1 MRNQECY
8 KGPKFGFENDEDT
21 FTLIIKKPE
30 TADTGRYTCT
40 VRTSRTACWQI
51 RCRGEPPPVFTWVH
65 PVHGELSSN
74 DNFTVMTEEYQ
85 GGATTTLVINHAKPE
100 DKGTYTLQAENRNG
114 KEKVD
119 LDLIVLD
126 HLPDCEC
133 NL

>member
-1 MRNQECY
+1 M
-8 KGPKFGFENDEDT
+8 G
-21 FTLIIKKPE
+21 
-30 TADTGRYTCT
+30 
-40 VRTSRTACWQI
+40 
-51 RCRGEPPPVFTWVH
+51 VFTWVH

-74 DNFTVMTEEYQ
+74 ENFTVMTEEYQ

-119 LDLIVLD
+119 LDLTVLD

-133 NL
+133 NLYKGVDKDCICQHSYTGKDPCGCTYCIFGLFQWRSIITSPDE